1 MNGAI
6 SFFVGCITFV
16 LMMVIKIPIKR
27 LVLSVVEQRIYEEEE
42 QYVLYKRWN
51 TVLLFVTLLVSAVVY
66 YFVGAFLEIDHFKWC
81 CSIKA
86 GAIAIALYAV
96 YEQWFGVAEVEEDD

>member
-1 MNGAI
+1 MNSAI
-6 SFFVGCITFV
+6 AFFVGCVTFV

-27 LVLSVVEQRIYEEEE
+27 LILVAVKQTEYEEDR
-42 QYVLYKRWN
+42 QFVLYKRWN
-51 TVLLFVTLLVSAVVY
+51 TVLLLVTLLVSAVVY

-96 YEQWFGVAEVEEDD
+96 YEQWFGAAEEEEDD